1 MTVGGFGR
9 GCGSLGGLDF
19 FDLFFVEGI
28 RIPLLDGN
36 GVSGTVAKA
45 GAEPVA
51 KVVGHKP
58 GLAVDNLDGAFRTSR
73 HTKSAAVAFIF
84 IDSDD
89 IPDHILSPVNWVHGL
104 FSLLGLSCLYPV
116 QPALIEIKKQ
126 IFRF

>member
-9 GCGSLGGLDF
+9 DSGSLGGLDL

-36 GVSGTVAKA
+36 GFPGAVAEA

-51 KVVGHKP
+51 KVVGHKA
-58 GLAVDNLDGAFRTSR
+58 GLAVHNLDGAFRTGR
-73 HTKSAAVAFIF
+73 HAESAAVAFIF

-89 IPDHILSPVNWVHGL
+89 IPDHMLSPVNWVHGL
-104 FSLLGLSCLYPV
+104 FSLLGLSCLNPV

-126 IFRF
+126 IF